1 MTDVASPTLVPDLA
15 RRQLGPELMDDP
27 ALSTGRHA
35 RALDAL
41 RTVNLVSGTAWRVWR
56 ELRRIEPREGGCLRV
71 LDVACGGGDVVVS
84 LARHAARAGVPIEVY
99 GCDRS
104 AAALAHARERAVRRR
119 VEATFFQLDAI
130 EAPLPEG
137 YDLACSSLFLHH
149 LTEPQAIAL
158 LAAMART
165 AAVVF
170 VQDLR
175 RTRLGWMLAL
185 GALHAL
191 TRSDVARADGPR
203 SVRAAFTTDEAAALA
218 REAGLA
224 GARVRRCWPQRWALS
239 WRRAWA

>member
-1 MTDVASPTLVPDLA
+1 MNVACPTLVPDLA
-15 RRQLGPELMDDP
+15 CRSLGPELMDDA
-27 ALSTGRHA
+27 ALDAGRHT

-41 RTVNLVSGTAWRVWR
+41 RTVNLVSGTAGRVWR
-56 ELRRIEPREGGCLRV
+56 EVLRLRPSVGRPLRV
-71 LDVACGGGDVVVS
+71 LDVACGGGDVVVA
-84 LARHAARAGVPIEVY
+84 LARRATRAGMPLEVH

-104 AAALAHARERAVRRR
+104 ETALAYARERAERRG
-119 VEATFFQLDAI
+119 VEARFFELDVL
-130 EAPLPEG
+130 EAATPSG

-158 LAAMART
+158 LAAMAG
-165 AAVVF
+165 AADRVF

-175 RTRLGWMLAL
+175 RTRLGWALAL

-203 SVRAAFTTDEAAALA
+203 SVVAAFTTEEAAALA

-224 GARVRRCWPQRWALS
+224 GAHVRRCWPQRWALS
-239 WRRAWA
+239 WRRA